1 MLFERIFNETF
12 ILFERISEHEQLC
25 YLNER
30 FSNHEQLC
38 YLNGFS
44 IKHLSYLN
52 EFSNIDIFMLLNFL
66 EYLCYLK
73 QRNLLNFSTT

>member
-1 MLFERIFNETF
+1 MLFEQIFNKTF
-12 ILFERISEHEQLC
+12 ILFERFFKHEQLC
-25 YLNER
+25 YLNE
-30 FSNHEQLC
+30 FSKHEQMC
-38 YLNGFS
+38 YLNEFS